1 MNDLFFALW
10 KGPGRKVGRR
20 DPWLD
25 PPPPGVARL
34 LAAAV
39 AIGAAAWLL
48 DHAGAIEGKA
58 GTLVTA
64 SDGFSQ
70 EGRWK

>member
-10 KGPGRKVGRR
+10 KGPNRKVCRH
-20 DPWLD
+20 DLWLD

-34 LAAAV
+34 LAAVV